1 MNCIT
6 KAYLGLPGITKPES
20 PLGCSAIAIDYGFKT
35 KIVLLTATKITCS
48 EDKVKHFS
56 KNGLNKD
63 THISLKAIF
72 TTVGMHVLSL
82 KFMK

>member
-6 KAYLGLPGITKPES
+6 KAYLGFSGITKLES
-20 PLGCSAIAIDYGFKT
+20 PLGSSAIAIDYGFRT
-35 KIVLLTATKITCS
+35 KKVLLTAIKITCS
-48 EDKVKHFS
+48 KDKIKHFS
-56 KNGLNKD
+56 KNGLNKG

-82 KFMK
+82 KFTK